1 MLESLKKQVVEY
13 AVQAEKKRLC
23 QQGSGNFS
31 IRDPKT
37 GYICVTPSGV
47 DRAELSFHDIIVMNL
62 NAEVIESESGG
73 LRPTSESLMHIQ
85 AYKSRPD
92 INAVVH
98 THSRFATAFAILN
111 KSIPAVVYE
120 TTILNCKNG
129 YIPVAPYGRP
139 GTSALS
145 NSIINP
151 LKISDA
157 TLLQSHGTLAVGH
170 TLKEAL
176 LKISYVEEFAEIY
189 YYSLTIAGKEPP
201 VVPISE
207 LQNWA
212 YPKEITLLDKNIR
225 TSK

>member
-1 MLESLKKQVVEY
+1 MLESLKKQVIEY
-13 AVQAEKKRLC
+13 AVKAEEKRLC

-31 IRDPKT
+31 IRDPET
-37 GYICVTPSGV
+37 GYICVTPTGV
-47 DRAELSFHDIIVMNL
+47 DRTELSFHDIIVMNL
-62 NAEVIESESGG
+62 DAEVIESESGG

-85 AYKSRPD
+85 AYKSRSD
-92 INAVVH
+92 INAVAH

-111 KSIPAVVYE
+111 KTIPAVVYE
-120 TTILNCKNG
+120 TMILNCKNG

-145 NSIINP
+145 ASIIEP

-157 TLLQSHGTLAVGH
+157 VLLQSHGTLAVGH

-176 LKISYVEEFAEIY
+176 LKISYTEEFAEIY
-189 YYSLTIAGKEPP
+189 YYALTIAGKEPP
-201 VVPISE
+201 VIPTSE

-212 YPKEITLLDKNIR
+212 YPEKIKLLIKD
-225 TSK
+225 